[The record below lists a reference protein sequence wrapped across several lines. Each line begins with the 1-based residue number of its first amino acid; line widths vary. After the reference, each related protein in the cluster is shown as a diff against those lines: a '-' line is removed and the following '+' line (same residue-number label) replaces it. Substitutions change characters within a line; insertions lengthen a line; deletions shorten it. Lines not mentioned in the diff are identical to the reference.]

1 MKKQLL
7 LISGTLMLTAA
18 LLPAS
23 VSAANWTDDSQKP
36 DTLWYTEHKS
46 ATEYTLT
53 KPEELAGL
61 SILVNT
67 YKYTFDGKTVKLGN
81 DIDLT
86 ATVDDAPVLWT
97 PIGNYIRNRTEIYFQ
112 GTFDGQGHTIDGVNV
127 SGDVDCSGFFGA
139 LNKAI
144 IRNVTIGEKS
154 KFTTTKTVAVAG
166 ALAAS
171 VIESRII
178 GCTNR
183 GEVSVIKN
191 QNIHIGGLVGAAR
204 AKCYVANSRNY
215 GNIDNGGYV
224 GGICGYIQADTL
236 VNCVNY
242 GEIKEASNKAGGLT
256 GYGYGDYQVLN
267 CINAGKVINGG
278 GIIGQAAGGMSAA
291 ALKGRMANCV
301 NLGEVS
307 GTGHSIVMTT
317 THTTLIR
324 NYSIDNGLSA
334 GTIPFTVL
342 TDEQLKSE
350 KLAKELTLGAGYEN
364 QRTGG
369 TLGAVTWT
377 SVAGEYVALGNDAAT
392 QTYRV
397 SIVPTLLGE
406 LSASPLASDDAM
418 SLYSEAGAQVVLAVT
433 AYQGYNFSGFKL
445 GEEAKTGN
453 TFAMPAED
461 VKIELLFNAGTATT
475 WADMPQHAVAS
486 TDYKLDGTAYEV
498 YTAKGLAY
506 VASKV
511 NAGETN
517 IETTVKLMSDID
529 LGVNN
534 AAGETLL
541 WVPIGTETN
550 KFGGIFDGNDFSIQ
564 NMYINATI
572 KYAGLFGSASGAEI
586 KNVSIAANCKLSSTQ
601 QYFGAVAGGISNTV
615 ITNCHNAA
623 AIEASG
629 MYVGGIVG
637 DAIGAQT
644 VISLCSNTGTIT
656 STNMMV
662 GGIAARLGDNNAVC
676 TIYNCFNTGALS
688 GKGTVG
694 GLVAMLQSPTAGPA
708 RSLIANSYNTGVIT
722 SAANAAG
729 GIVAMI
735 NAYSEVK
742 NCINSATV
750 TTAVKYAGGI
760 VGQNTSKDKPGIITR
775 SYYLENTVT
784 AATDLNSEGNAL
796 TETEMYGSAIATEMS
811 GFAGYLNNIELTTYL
826 QWTSSKTSCPTFGTK
841 NTVSTPAYIFT
852 VEEPEHGTY
861 TLTKPVAVLAKDSAT
876 FFLKRNIAVEL
887 AVTPDNGYEF
897 EALRVNGVLLAE
909 GVKTFRTAAENTT
922 VEIVFRSTGGTGI
935 TDMDLSKEVQ
945 VWATDATLHMILAQ
959 SASVLVSTMDG
970 RIVMREQMQEGTYE
984 YALPRGFYIVKV
996 ENTSYKVYVR

>member
-350 KLAKELTLGAGYEN
+350 KLAKELTLGA
-364 QRTGG
+364 
-369 TLGAVTWT
+369 
-377 SVAGEYVALGNDAAT
+377 
-392 QTYRV
+392 
-397 SIVPTLLGE
+397 
-406 LSASPLASDDAM
+406 
-418 SLYSEAGAQVVLAVT
+418 VT

-475 WADMPQHAVAS
+475 WADMAQHAVAS

-935 TDMDLSKEVQ
+935 TDTDLSKEVQ

>member
-7 LISGTLMLTAA
+7 LISGVLMLTAA
-18 LLPAS
+18 VLPA
-23 VSAANWTDDSQKP
+23 SAANWVDDSQKP
-36 DTLWYTEHKS
+36 DTLWYTEHKA

-67 YKYTFDGKTVKLGN
+67 YKYTFGGKIVKLGN
-81 DIDLT
+81 NIDLT
-86 ATVDDAPVLWT
+86 ATVEDASVLWT
-97 PIGNYIRNRTEIYFQ
+97 PIGNYVRNKTEIYFE
-112 GTFDGQGHTIDGVNV
+112 GTFDGRGYTIDGVNV
-127 SGDVDCSGFFGA
+127 DGAVDCAGFFGA
-139 LNKAI
+139 LNKAVV
-144 IRNVTIGEKS
+144 RNVTIGAKS
-154 KFTTTKTVAVAG
+154 KFTTTKTIAVAG

-171 VIESRII
+171 VIESRIT

-183 GEVSVIKN
+183 AEVSVIKN
-191 QNIHIGGLVGAAR
+191 QNVHIGGLVGAAR
-204 AKCYVANSRNY
+204 NKCYIANSRNY
-215 GNIDNGGYV
+215 GNVDNGGYV

-236 VNCVNY
+236 VNCINY
-242 GEIKEASNKAGGLT
+242 GEIKEASNKVGGLT

-278 GIIGQAAGGMSAA
+278 GIIGQAAGGMFAA

-307 GTGHSIVMTT
+307 GTGHSIVLAA

-324 NYSIDNGLSA
+324 NYSIDNGLAA

-350 KLAKELTLGAGYEN
+350 ALAKELTLGAGYEN

-369 TLGAVTWT
+369 TLGAVAWT
-377 SVAGEYVALGNDAAT
+377 SLKGEYVALGNDAAI

-397 SIVPTLLGE
+397 SIAPTLLGE
-406 LSASPLASDDAM
+406 LSVSPLASDDAL
-418 SLYSEAGAQVVLAVT
+418 SLYSEANAQVVLAVN

-453 TFAMPAED
+453 TFVMPAED
-461 VKIELLFNAGTATT
+461 VKVELLFNAGTTAS
-475 WADMPQHAVAS
+475 WADMAQHAVAS

-517 IETTVKLMSDID
+517 IETTIKLMSDVD
-529 LGVNN
+529 LGVSN
-534 AAGETLL
+534 ASGEVLL
-541 WVPIGTETN
+541 WAPIGTETN
-550 KFGGIFDGNDFSIQ
+550 KFVGIFDGDNFTIQ
-564 NMYINATI
+564 NMHINATA
-572 KYAGLFGSASGAEI
+572 KYAGLFGSAAGAGI
-586 KNVSIAANCKLSSTQ
+586 KNVNIAANCKISSTQ
-601 QYFGAVAGGISNTV
+601 QGLGAVAGGVSNTV
-615 ITNCHNAA
+615 IMNCHNAA
-623 AIEASG
+623 AIETSG

-637 DAIGAQT
+637 DTTGAQT
-644 VISLCSNTGTIT
+644 VVSLCSNTGNIT

-662 GGIAARLGDNNAVC
+662 GGIAGRLGDNTAVC
-676 TIYNCFNTGALS
+676 AMYNCFNTGALS

-694 GLVAMLQSPTAGPA
+694 GLIAMLQSPIAGPN
-708 RSLIANSYNTGVIT
+708 RSLVANSYNTGTIT

-742 NCINSATV
+742 NCVNSATV
-750 TTAVKYAGGI
+750 SAVGKYAGGV
-760 VGQNTSKDKPGIITR
+760 VGQNISKDKPGLITR
-775 SYYLENTVT
+775 SYYLENT
-784 AATDLNSEGNAL
+784 AISATDLNPDGNAL
-796 TETEMYGSAIATEMS
+796 TGAEMHGSAIATEMS
-811 GFAGYLNNIELTTYL
+811 GFAGYLNNTELTSYL

-841 NTVSTPAYIFT
+841 NTTSTPAYIFT
-852 VEEPEHGTY
+852 VVKPQYGTY
-861 TLTKPVAVLAKDSAT
+861 TLTKPAAVLAKDSTAI
-876 FFLKRNIAVEL
+876 FLKKNIAIEFV
-887 AVTPDNGYEF
+887 VTPDAGYEF
-897 EALRVNGVLLAE
+897 EALRVNGKLLAE
-909 GVKTFRTAAENTT
+909 GVKTFRTAADNTT

-935 TDMDLSKEVQ
+935 TDTDASKDVQ
-945 VWATDATLHMILAQ
+945 VWATDATLHMILTQ
-959 SASVLVSTMDG
+959 SAPVIVSTMDG
-970 RIVMREQMQEGTYE
+970 RIVMSKQMQAGSYE
-984 YALPRGFYIVKV
+984 YTLPCGVYIVKAG
-996 ENTSYKVYVR
+996 NTSYKVYVK